1 MCIAKNLWHVLLA
14 LLMHLVYDCPQL
26 CCLSLFHASMTC
38 TIWFQI
44 LSPFKLSEH
53 SSWPVLKDYFL
64 YVHSSLYFISHLYSA
79 ADKILRRYLIA
90 A

>member
-44 LSPFKLSEH
+44 LRPFKLSGH
-53 SSWPVLKDYFL
+53 SS
-64 YVHSSLYFISHLYSA
+64 
-79 ADKILRRYLIA
+79 
-90 A
+90 